1 MPEKAFSRLV
11 QQRFEVL
18 MDDWGRLCYKLVL
31 IGGSARLDRTGDAV
45 GGPSS
50 MTPAFDIFRTEA
62 DGSVTWCEAAD
73 TLDAARKRARELADS
88 TGTQHV
94 ILNQKTGERT
104 IVDATAATV
113 AAKRTNPAM
122 QGWYHI
128 CRVDKEKLRWVEA
141 AETLQVAESRI
152 KVLKAFY
159 PGDYLVLDYNPERND
174 SASPWT
180 PLSVVLSAMGL

>member
-1 MPEKAFSRLV
+1 
-11 QQRFEVL
+11 
-18 MDDWGRLCYKLVL
+18 
-31 IGGSARLDRTGDAV
+31 
-45 GGPSS
+45 

-73 TLDAARKRARELADS
+73 TFDAARNRARELADS

-94 ILNQKTGERT
+94 ILSQKTGERT
-104 IVDATAATV
+104 IIDATAATL